1 MIIRQM
7 NKRIGCGLYLIR
19 EEQPSHETDLPV
31 LQERGGYG
39 MFRKSIRNLSSSK
52 NIPPRLFDVLVDGN
66 QVDLEVKTG
75 KGEYERI
82 PWEDVKIQV
91 EIAREQNK

>member
-1 MIIRQM
+1 
-7 NKRIGCGLYLIR
+7 
-19 EEQPSHETDLPV
+19 
-31 LQERGGYG
+31 
-39 MFRKSIRNLSSSK
+39 MFRKPIRNLSSSK
-52 NIPPRLFDVLVDGN
+52 NIPTRVFDVLVEGN

-82 PWEDVKIQV
+82 SWEDVKTQV